1 MAGEKANGSDEARP
15 RVSILLVD
23 DDVELCDLMREFF
36 AQSGL
41 DLKAVHD
48 GRRGLARALS
58 ATHDLVLLDIMVPVL
73 DGLEILR
80 QIRRR
85 SDLPVIMLTAR
96 TAPSDRIAGLD
107 GGADDYLP
115 KPFGPDELLARIRA
129 VLRRSGRPPAAA
141 EVLEVNGVR
150 LVPGKREVWIDGQPA
165 ETTTT
170 EFDLL
175 EALIRSAGR
184 VVSRQELTAV
194 LYRRPASP
202 FDRVLDVH
210 VSNLRKKLR
219 SRADLIRTVRAVGYL
234 FCAEAG
240 GVAG

>member
-1 MAGEKANGSDEARP
+1 MAGEKAVGSDATRP

-36 AQSGL
+36 AQHGL
-41 DLKAVHD
+41 NLEAVHD
-48 GRRGLARALS
+48 GPRGLARALS
-58 ATHDLVLLDIMVPVL
+58 ATHDLVLLDIMVPGL

-85 SDLPVIMLTAR
+85 SGLPVIMLTAR
-96 TAPSDRIAGLD
+96 TAPADRIAGLD

-129 VLRRSGRPPAAA
+129 VLRRSGRPPDLP
-141 EVLEVNGVR
+141 EVLEVSGVR
-150 LVPGKREVWIDGQPA
+150 LVPGKREVWVDGQLTD
-165 ETTTT
+165 TTTT

-175 EALIRSAGR
+175 EALMRSAGR

-194 LYRRPASP
+194 LYQRPASP

-210 VSNLRKKLR
+210 VSHLRKKLR
-219 SRADLIRTVRAVGYL
+219 GRGDLICTVRAVGYL

-240 GVAG
+240 QEAG